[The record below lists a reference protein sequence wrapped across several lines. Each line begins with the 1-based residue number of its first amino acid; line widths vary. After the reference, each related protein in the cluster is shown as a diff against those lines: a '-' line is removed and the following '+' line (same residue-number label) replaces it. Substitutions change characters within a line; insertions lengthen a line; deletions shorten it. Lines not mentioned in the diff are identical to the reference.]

1 MNALFTT
8 VADLTTGLSADI
20 QTVVMGLI
28 IIGFICMAVALVIR
42 PLLHA
47 FEHRDEKENGK
58 IRSFTERFDKE
69 TGPS

>member
-1 MNALFTT
+1 
-8 VADLTTGLSADI
+8 
-20 QTVVMGLI
+20 MGLI